1 MTQNRLSAATAH
13 PLSISAYRRLRMG
26 IAYGA
31 TDTGL
36 VRHTN
41 EDNFLIDEDLSLAIV
56 ADGMGGH
63 ESGARA
69 SAEAI
74 LALRDFVCA
83 SRKAVLD
90 AQTERTIRQDGITH
104 QDLQERR
111 VEGGPSEGDIR
122 ADVRLT
128 LLNAVTFANE
138 RLFAHNI
145 ASHKPEG
152 QGMGTTVTGIWQFHD
167 GGPLTVFHVGDSRLY
182 RYRADRLV
190 ALTRDQT
197 LYQRALDAGV
207 KSNLPPQ
214 NLLWQ
219 AVGPYGVI
227 EPEIRTHMI
236 ETSDV
241 YLLCSD
247 GLHGSVPRQAIA
259 SIMRNAAQNS
269 LAQACANLISLAKAY
284 GSRDNITAVLI
295 LCDD

>member
-1 MTQNRLSAATAH
+1 MTQSRISAAIPH
-13 PLSISAYRRLRMG
+13 PLSISAYQRLRMG

-74 LALRDFVCA
+74 LALRDFVYA
-83 SRKAVLD
+83 SRRTVLD
-90 AQTERTIRQDGITH
+90 AQTERTLRQDRMSH
-104 QDLQERR
+104 QDFEERR
-111 VEGGPSEGDIR
+111 VGGSAEGDIR
-122 ADVRLT
+122 AEVRHT
-128 LLNAVTFANE
+128 LFNAMTFANE
-138 RLFAHNI
+138 RLFAHNL
-145 ASHKPEG
+145 ASDKPEG
-152 QGMGTTVTGIWQFHD
+152 QGMGTTVTGIWQCHA

-182 RYRADRLV
+182 RYRADDLV

-197 LYQRALDAGV
+197 LYQRALDAGI

-236 ETSDV
+236 EAGDV

-247 GLHGSVPRQAIA
+247 GLHGSVPHQAIA
-259 SIMRNAAQNS
+259 SIMRNTAQNS
-269 LAQACANLISLAKAY
+269 LEQACTHLISLAKAY

-295 LCDD
+295 QCDD